1 MEIDGSVLSSSR
13 LEYYRVLDDYNEN
26 SYLDLITK
34 STSKNDSTYLEIM
47 RVIHRADI
55 FLQLCKELFRRKI
68 SLEGQISEKNISSS
82 FKYFTMG
89 LYYKKEKVFC
99 IKYVKMFFHSANF
112 HESEERMIEELA
124 SHIENG
130 SYYDGNVCIVINQ

>member
-1 MEIDGSVLSSSR
+1 MEIDGSLMSSSR
-13 LEYYRVLDDYNEN
+13 LEHYRILDDYNEN
-26 SYLDLITK
+26 TYLDLITK

-47 RVIHRADI
+47 RVINRANI
-55 FLQLCKELFRRKI
+55 FLQLCQELFRRKI

-82 FKYFTMG
+82 FKFFTMG
-89 LYYKKEKVFC
+89 IYYKEEKVFC
-99 IKYVKMFFHSANF
+99 IKYVKMFFSPVFCN
-112 HESEERMIEELA
+112 ETKNRLIEELA